1 MFRRTFRITLQNLFR
16 SPLFWLTVLLVTGI
30 SIYLAS
36 GRSYTYYDEA
46 LNDVIPDTDPRF
58 VLDFKTY
65 VQHVTNT
72 CAAKSMIYA
81 LPLFAVVTSSLTLMR
96 DYGDKFFEI
105 ERAAGIKPARYV
117 WGRVAALLIVNTVMT
132 FVQCFLCFY
141 WYVFTRGGVDGMD
154 TITMLG
160 DSVIRLSRATLLL
173 SLPAVLFYAALTY
186 GVGCLC
192 KNWIPA
198 AALTVAYSQLPL
210 LMNYTVSARMLRIY
224 EAYENYIMPIPKH
237 MRHFLHYYDTD
248 WHEKMLENFGI
259 QPWDPWIA
267 LSVILGST
275 LLYLLLSHICVR
287 RRRL

>member
-1 MFRRTFRITLQNLFR
+1 MTY
-16 SPLFWLTVLLVTGI
+16 G
-30 SIYLAS
+30 
-36 GRSYTYYDEA
+36 YYDEA
-46 LNDVIPDTDPRF
+46 LNEIIEDTDPRF

-72 CAAKSMIYA
+72 CAAKSMVYA
-81 LPLFAVVTSSLTLMR
+81 LPLFAVVTSSLILMR

-105 ERAAGIKPARYV
+105 ERAAGIKPACYV
-117 WGRVAALLIVNTVMT
+117 WGRVAALLAVNTVMT

-154 TITMLG
+154 TMTMLG
-160 DSVIRLSRATLLL
+160 DSVIRLTRATLLL

-198 AALTVAYSQLPL
+198 AALTVAYSQLPGL
-210 LMNYTVSARMLRIY
+210 LNYTVSARMLRIY